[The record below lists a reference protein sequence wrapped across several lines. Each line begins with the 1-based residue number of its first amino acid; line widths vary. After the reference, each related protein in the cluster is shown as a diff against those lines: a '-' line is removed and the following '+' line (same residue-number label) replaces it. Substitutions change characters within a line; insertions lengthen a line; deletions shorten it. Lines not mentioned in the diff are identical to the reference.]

1 MIVDFLIKPMKG
13 QKFKILRDLIMG
25 YSKTFNLLGGDE
37 FSSILNE
44 CIGTILV
51 PNGTKN
57 NIVDQ
62 ASYNRY
68 SVLGEID

>member
-1 MIVDFLIKPMKG
+1 MLVHFLTKPLQG

-37 FSSILNE
+37 LSLILNE
-44 CIGTILV
+44 CVGAVLV

>member
-1 MIVDFLIKPMKG
+1 MIVDFLIKPLQG

-25 YSKTFNLLGGDE
+25 YYKTFNLLGGDE

-44 CIGTILV
+44 CVGTVLV

-62 ASYNRY
+62 ASYTRY